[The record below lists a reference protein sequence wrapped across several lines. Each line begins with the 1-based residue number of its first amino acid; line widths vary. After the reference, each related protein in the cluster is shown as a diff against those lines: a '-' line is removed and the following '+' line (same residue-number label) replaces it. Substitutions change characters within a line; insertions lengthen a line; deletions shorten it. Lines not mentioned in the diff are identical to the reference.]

1 MHALTWEIGP
11 DKLGDHCYETND
23 AEFWGVDCYGKKKF
37 FYKRRLFNCVA
48 VNWKAFK
55 VNLMIAIVSK
65 LTRFTLDELFWVM
78 HINLFLKHMMP
89 TT

>member
-1 MHALTWEIGP
+1 MKQMMLSFEELT
-11 DKLGDHCYETND
+11 
-23 AEFWGVDCYGKKKF
+23 VMVKKKF
-37 FYKRRLFNCVA
+37 FYKTWLFNCVA
-48 VNWKAFK
+48 VNRKAFK